1 MNPSPSR
8 AAAAL
13 AAIVIAVGF
22 LAGCASATS
31 GTATPAS
38 AAAAAQP
45 STVIL
50 DCSGQRQT
58 RPSSLILTCA
68 DANDAL
74 TALHWA
80 SWATGQAFGTGTEK
94 VDACTPDC
102 ADGKFVSYPALIT
115 LWRPEPLPGHPGVRY
130 FTRITRIYPAEP
142 PAPLQLPGQAH
153 LLPADQHV
161 RPPRNPHL
169 AARPAPMRR
178 TARRAHRCRG
188 PRPLPDESP
197 QQHH

>member
-8 AAAAL
+8 AAAVL

-31 GTATPAS
+31 GTATPAP
-38 AAAAAQP
+38 AGAAAAQR

-58 RPSSLILTCA
+58 RPSSFVLTCA

-80 SWATGQAFGTGTEK
+80 SWAAGQAFGTGTEK
-94 VDACTPDC
+94 VNTCTPDC
-102 ADGKFVSYPALIT
+102 ADGKLVSYPALIT

-130 FTRITRIYPAEP
+130 FTRITRIYPANRP
-142 PAPLQLPGQAH
+142 PLYNCQGKHTCYPQTSTFDLPG
-153 LLPADQHV
+153 
-161 RPPRNPHL
+161 
-169 AARPAPMRR
+169 
-178 TARRAHRCRG
+178 TAT
-188 PRPLPDESP
+188 
-197 QQHH
+197 

>member
-8 AAAAL
+8 AAAVL

-31 GTATPAS
+31 GTATPGP
-38 AAAAAQP
+38 AAAAQR

-58 RPSSLILTCA
+58 RPSSLVLTCA

-74 TALHWA
+74 TALRWA
-80 SWATGQAFGTGTEK
+80 SWADGQAFGTGTEK
-94 VDACTPDC
+94 VNACAPDC
-102 ADGKFVSYPALIT
+102 AAGKLVSYPALIT

-130 FTRITRIYPAEP
+130 FTRITRIYPAN
-142 PAPLQLPGQAH
+142 
-153 LLPADQHV
+153 
-161 RPPRNPHL
+161 RPPLYNCQGKHTCYPQTSTSDL
-169 AARPAPMRR
+169 GAP
-178 TARRAHRCRG
+178 T
-188 PRPLPDESP
+188 
-197 QQHH
+197 

>member
-1 MNPSPSR
+1 VNPSPSR
-8 AAAAL
+8 AAAVL

-31 GTATPAS
+31 GTATPAPAG
-38 AAAAAQP
+38 AAAAGQR
-45 STVIL
+45 STVIF

-80 SWATGQAFGTGTEK
+80 SWAVGQAFGTGAEK
-94 VDACTPDC
+94 VNTCTPDC

-130 FTRITRIYPAEP
+130 FTRITRIYPAN
-142 PAPLQLPGQAH
+142 
-153 LLPADQHV
+153 
-161 RPPRNPHL
+161 RPPLFNCQGKHTCYPQTSTFDL
-169 AARPAPMRR
+169 AAP
-178 TARRAHRCRG
+178 
-188 PRPLPDESP
+188 S
-197 QQHH
+197 

>member
-8 AAAAL
+8 AAAVL

-31 GTATPAS
+31 GTATPAP
-38 AAAAAQP
+38 AAGAQR

-58 RPSSLILTCA
+58 RPSSFVLTCA

-74 TALHWA
+74 TVLHWV
-80 SWATGQAFGTGTEK
+80 SWADGQAFGTGTEK
-94 VDACTPDC
+94 VNACTPDC
-102 ADGKFVSYPALIT
+102 ADGKLVSYPALIT

-130 FTRITRIYPAEP
+130 FTRITRIYPAS
-142 PAPLQLPGQAH
+142 
-153 LLPADQHV
+153 
-161 RPPRNPHL
+161 RPPLYNCQGKHTCYPLTSTLSL
-169 AARPAPMRR
+169 AP
-178 TARRAHRCRG
+178 
-188 PRPLPDESP
+188 S
-197 QQHH
+197 